1 MNTTPRAPTLTLALD
16 YSPEQA
22 LAVWQLL
29 HELSELIWA
38 HYQLPLLE
46 LLRDDY
52 LEDGD
57 PHAQLDLFQPPTYPI
72 PDPF

>member
-16 YSPEQA
+16 WSPEQA

-38 HYQLPLLE
+38 RYELALLE
-46 LLRDDY
+46 LLREDY

-57 PHAQLDLFQPPTYPI
+57 PHGQRDLFQPPSPATG
-72 PDPF
+72 DPF